1 MLFINR
7 YASPL
12 GEMVLL
18 SDGASLT
25 HINFVDDKYYPA
37 ALARQAQNAD
47 LPVFEQSKKWLD
59 AYFAGRDP
67 GALPP
72 LALQGSEFRRQVWQL
87 LLQVPYGGLTTYKEL
102 AKKIAAQR
110 GSANMSAQAVGGAVG
125 HNPICIIVPCH
136 RVIGTSGSLTGYAGG
151 LWRKGKLL
159 QLEQIDMKNLF
170 VPHS

>member
-1 MLFINR
+1 MLFRKQYN
-7 YASPL
+7 SPL
-12 GEMVLL
+12 GEMMML
-18 SDGASLT
+18 SDGAGLT
-25 HINFVDDKYYPA
+25 NLNFIDDKFYPA
-37 ALARQAQNAD
+37 DLVRQVQEAQ
-47 LPVFEQSKKWLD
+47 LPVFDATAKWLD

-102 AKKIAAQR
+102 AQKIAAQR
-110 GSANMSAQAVGGAVG
+110 GSTNMSAQAVGGAVG
-125 HNPICIIVPCH
+125 HNPICIMVPCH

-151 LWRKGKLL
+151 LWRKEKLL

-170 VPHS
+170 VPRS